1 MDNFDLR
8 KYLVENKATTNS
20 RMLEEAANIKDI
32 IRILQAGDFA
42 ALAKMPADQKLAQ
55 TILNTLKQSQP
66 ELLKKLTAY
75 AKKNEK
81 TLAEESI
88 KNTLLGLLMA
98 LSLGTGAYLGISN
111 QDNVQKGGFSP
122 VQTTQTTQDDSMP
135 VEFADLQ
142 AQQKYNNYLFRKL
155 SKNKAA
161 IDAAIA
167 KETNSSIKQDLQNLK
182 SGNWDKI
189 QDAEGVVKVVNSQ
202 ATGKF

>member
-1 MDNFDLR
+1 
-8 KYLVENKATTNS
+8 
-20 RMLEEAANIKDI
+20 
-32 IRILQAGDFA
+32 
-42 ALAKMPADQKLAQ
+42 
-55 TILNTLKQSQP
+55 LKQSQP

-81 TLAEESI
+81 MLAEASI
-88 KNTLLGLLMA
+88 KSTLLGLLMA
-98 LSLGTGAYLGISN
+98 LSLGAGLGLTN

-135 VEFADLQ
+135 GEFADLQ

-182 SGNWDKI
+182 SGNFDKI

>member
-1 MDNFDLR
+1 MDNFDLK
-8 KYLVENKATTNS
+8 KYLVENKVTTNS
-20 RMLEEAANIKDI
+20 QLEEAANIKDI
-32 IRILQAGDFA
+32 MSKLQAGNFA

-66 ELLKKLTAY
+66 ELFKKLAAY

-81 TLAEESI
+81 MIAEASI

-98 LSLGTGAYLGISN
+98 LSIGAGLDLTNHSS
-111 QDNVQKGGFSP
+111 VEKGGFSP

-135 VEFADLQ
+135 GEFADLQ

-167 KETNSSIKQDLQNLK
+167 KETDSSIKQDLQNLK
-182 SGNWDKI
+182 SGNFDKI
-189 QDAEGVVKVVNSQ
+189 QDAESVVKIVNSQ
-202 ATGKF
+202 VTAKF

>member
-8 KYLVENKATTNS
+8 KYLIENKATTNS
-20 RMLEEAANIKDI
+20 RMLKEAVNIKDI
-32 IRILQAGDFA
+32 IKMLQAGNFS

-66 ELLKKLTAY
+66 ELLKKLTTY

-81 TLAEESI
+81 MLAEVSI
-88 KNTLLGLLMA
+88 KMTLLGLLMA
-98 LSLGTGAYLGISN
+98 LSLGTGLGLSN
-111 QDNVQKGGFSP
+111 YDNVQKGGFSP
-122 VQTTQTTQDDSMP
+122 VQTTQSDSTP
-135 VEFADLQ
+135 GEFADLQ
-142 AQQKYNNYLFRKL
+142 AQQNYNNYLFKKL
-155 SKNKAA
+155 SSNKAA

-189 QDAEGVVKVVNSQ
+189 QDAESVVKIVNSQ